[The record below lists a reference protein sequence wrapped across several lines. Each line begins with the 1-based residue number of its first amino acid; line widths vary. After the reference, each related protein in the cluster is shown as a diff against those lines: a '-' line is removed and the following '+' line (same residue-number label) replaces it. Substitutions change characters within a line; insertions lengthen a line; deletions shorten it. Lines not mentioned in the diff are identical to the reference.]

1 MSDLQ
6 PPAADPT
13 DVVGRRIGAALLDG
27 ILLSVIFVV
36 VGIASGGGSTGGGKA
51 SVTLGTA
58 GTLVWVAATLVY
70 FIVSEAASGQT
81 VGKRALGIKVVRSD
95 GSRAGAG
102 PIVVR
107 NLLRLVDALPIAYIV
122 GLVTILATGRRRQ
135 RIGDMAADT
144 AVVRA

>member
-1 MSDLQ
+1 MSDPYQ
-6 PPAADPT
+6 PPPDLT

-27 ILLSVIFVV
+27 VLLTVIFVV
-36 VGIASGGGSTGGGKA
+36 VGIASGGGSTGNGKA

-58 GTLVWVAATLVY
+58 GTLVWVAATLAY
-70 FIVSEAASGQT
+70 FIISEGTSGQT
-81 VGKRALGIKVVRSD
+81 VGKRALGIRVVRCD
-95 GSRAGAG
+95 GSRAGPG

-107 NLLRLVDALPIAYIV
+107 NVLRLVDALPIAYIV